1 MDNAKFFLPDS
12 IVDEPD
18 DSDENFL
25 LDFDKD
31 EKFDN
36 SEEGSLLG
44 FEDDKEFDDWDE
56 DFEDDDIE

>member
-1 MDNAKFFLPDS
+1 MIRMKIFYFG
-12 IVDEPD
+12 
-18 DSDENFL
+18 
-25 LDFDKD
+25 KD

-36 SEEGSLLG
+36 SEEDSLLG